1 MEEGLRRA
9 VLVVYPSLCSRKE
22 KHTLI
27 METLYI
33 FPFQRRYTI
42 FRGLQ

>member
-1 MEEGLRRA
+1 MEEGLRRTL
-9 VLVVYPSLCSRKE
+9 LVVYPLLCSRKE

-33 FPFQRRYTI
+33 FPLQRRYTI
-42 FRGLQ
+42 FRGFQ